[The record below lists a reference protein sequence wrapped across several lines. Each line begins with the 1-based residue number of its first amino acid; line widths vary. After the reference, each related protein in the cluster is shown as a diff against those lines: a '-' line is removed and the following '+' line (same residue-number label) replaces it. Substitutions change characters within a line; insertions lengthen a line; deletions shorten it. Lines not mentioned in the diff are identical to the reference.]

1 MSPKELLYIEDA
13 LGHTQYLMTSAAP
26 PQVSLQTPYCASRR
40 SSFSTA
46 TRDCSQSFTSLYKE
60 GQQ

>member
-13 LGHTQYLMTSAAP
+13 LGHTQYLMTQCRTA
-26 PQVSLQTPYCASRR
+26 PYCASRR

-46 TRDCSQSFTSLYKE
+46 IRDCSQSFTSLYKE
-60 GQQ
+60 ARQ